1 MYSLVLFVLHDMSQ
15 LDAVMTAWREAG
27 VPAITILDS
36 VGTREL
42 DEHGRRDDLPLMPT
56 IKDLLQGDDAPR
68 KTMFS
73 IVENAVVD
81 ALVRATEEV
90 LGDLSEEGKGILI
103 VMELSRVV
111 GFREP

>member
-15 LDAVMTAWREAG
+15 LNAVMTAWRKAG
-27 VPAITILDS
+27 APAITILDS
-36 VGTREL
+36 VGTREI

-56 IKDLLQGDDAPR
+56 IKDLLHGDDAPR

-73 IVENAVVD
+73 IVESATVD
-81 ALVRATEEV
+81 ALVKATEEV

-103 VMELSRVV
+103 VMELSRVI
-111 GFREP
+111 GFRGP